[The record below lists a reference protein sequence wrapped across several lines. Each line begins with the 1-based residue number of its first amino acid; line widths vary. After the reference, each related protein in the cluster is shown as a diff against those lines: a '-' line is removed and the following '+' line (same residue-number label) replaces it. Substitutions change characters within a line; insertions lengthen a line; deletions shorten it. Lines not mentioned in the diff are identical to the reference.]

1 MSSQMFVDMQFRIS
15 VQLLGLQMANTD
27 INISREMTE
36 SQYDS
41 CYVNWGIK
49 CAHILDNV
57 YV

>member
-49 CAHILDNV
+49 CAHILDIL
-57 YV
+57 